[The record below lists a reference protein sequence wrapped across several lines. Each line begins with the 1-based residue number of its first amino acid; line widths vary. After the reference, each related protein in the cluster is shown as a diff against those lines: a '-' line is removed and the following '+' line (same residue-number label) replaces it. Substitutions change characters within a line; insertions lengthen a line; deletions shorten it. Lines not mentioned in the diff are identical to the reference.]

1 NGSIHAAR
9 VSGTGTVLDNPSI
22 TVAAHCLWEV
32 PPPVVYDGSDYFVA
46 WHVKDYADFRDGD
59 IFARRIRSDG
69 TFVDEELIPV
79 ATSADNSFGPVL
91 AYGNEHYFVAWDGD
105 ASGWGAPRS
114 VLGQM
119 MVRQD
124 ARSIAL
130 PVVNHHPNS
139 KVKMKHRGTPATSPW
154 LVEGMLGRLN
164 RIWAFDE
171 SNFYA
176 VGEDGVYQYD

>member
-1 NGSIHAAR
+1 
-9 VSGTGTVLDNPSI
+9 
-22 TVAAHCLWEV
+22 
-32 PPPVVYDGSDYFVA
+32 
-46 WHVKDYADFRDGD
+46 
-59 IFARRIRSDG
+59 
-69 TFVDEELIPV
+69 
-79 ATSADNSFGPVL
+79 SFGPVL

-176 VGEDGVYQYD
+176 VGEDGVYQYDGSSWQFLFAGPHGREFGLWGNGPNDLWVTGWCWDVDHWTPGSNTDLSCQDSGIGMAVWGS